1 MASAG
6 PGTRSRY
13 SHPQSNTP
21 NTPDPANS
29 TPPTPNPYASASE
42 SDSDLDSDSP
52 LPFPK
57 PLDRSTFLSP
67 TFTASSFLSTLQNR
81 FQTLEDLQSELQ
93 DLLRSLNREL
103 VDLVND
109 NYADFVAV
117 GARLKGG
124 EERVEEIRVGLLG
137 FRGDV
142 GGVASRVGERA
153 EEVRGL
159 VEEMRGVRKSVRMGR
174 TLLEVEE
181 RLGGLEGRVGVNE
194 AKAVGEPTRMQGH
207 GGGYEQL
214 GLVSDFK
221 DWDESWTQE
230 QEHDSALELDDD
242 DLDSLPGED
251 EDEDAATGQSQRRT
265 QRDIPRRLQ
274 RNLETLQIIQ
284 RLSGRCAGEDGKPHP
299 FILAQRD
306 RISQVKDALRR
317 DLEAVIRAQTDVT
330 VRQRIISLRG
340 QLDEE

>member
-1 MASAG
+1 
-6 PGTRSRY
+6 
-13 SHPQSNTP
+13 
-21 NTPDPANS
+21 
-29 TPPTPNPYASASE
+29 
-42 SDSDLDSDSP
+42 
-52 LPFPK
+52 
-57 PLDRSTFLSP
+57 
-67 TFTASSFLSTLQNR
+67 
-81 FQTLEDLQSELQ
+81 
-93 DLLRSLNREL
+93 
-103 VDLVND
+103 VND
-109 NYADFVAV
+109 NHADFVAV

-181 RLGGLEGRVGVNE
+181 RLGGLEGRVGVKE
-194 AKAVGEPTRMQGH
+194 DAKAVEELTRTQRDQGED
-207 GGGYEQL
+207 EQL

-242 DLDSLPGED
+242 DLDFLPGED
-251 EDEDAATGQSQRRT
+251 EHEAAATGQSQKRT

-317 DLEAVIRAQTDVT
+317 DLEAVIRAQTDGT
-330 VRQRIISLRG
+330 VRQRIVSLRD